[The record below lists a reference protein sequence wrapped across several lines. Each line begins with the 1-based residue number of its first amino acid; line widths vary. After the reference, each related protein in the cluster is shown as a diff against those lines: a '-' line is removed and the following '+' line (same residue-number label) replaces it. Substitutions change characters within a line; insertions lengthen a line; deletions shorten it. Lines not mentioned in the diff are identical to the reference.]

1 MSPKDEVN
9 FCLPGVLAFSS
20 STWTTDGGC
29 LVAAVMGSIL
39 FTGACLLPG
48 IIRFTVLSGELYIPN
63 TSASASFVLIV
74 TVGSPKVTILLR
86 FPYPIFCVLRVPSS
100 LKFTRTVSRA
110 SEGGGEPHFLL
121 RSPMERARTS
131 AALYST
137 PSPVKSSERL
147 KRSFSGRLPGT
158 GGASIGA

>member
-1 MSPKDEVN
+1 MH
-9 FCLPGVLAFSS
+9 LPGVLAFSLF
-20 STWTTDGGC
+20 STWTTGEAC
-29 LVAAVMGSIL
+29 LVAGVMGSIL

-74 TVGSPKVTILLR
+74 TVGSPTIMVLLR

-100 LKFTRTVSRA
+100 LKFTRTSSRD
-110 SEGGGEPHFLL
+110 SEGGGGPHFLL
-121 RSPMERARTS
+121 SSPIDLARTS
-131 AALYST
+131 AALYSM
-137 PSPVKSSERL
+137 PSSVKSSERL

-158 GGASIGA
+158 GGANIGA

>member
-1 MSPKDEVN
+1 MYNESQRQGE
-9 FCLPGVLAFSS
+9 FLHLPGVLAFSLF
-20 STWTTDGGC
+20 STCTTGDAC
-29 LVAAVMGSIL
+29 LVAGVMSSIL

-74 TVGSPKVTILLR
+74 TVGSPTATMLLR

-100 LKFTRTVSRA
+100 LKFTRIVSRV
-110 SEGGGEPHFLL
+110 SKGGGGPHFLL

-131 AALYST
+131 APLYST
-137 PSPVKSSERL
+137 PSSVKSNER
-147 KRSFSGRLPGT
+147 
-158 GGASIGA
+158 